1 MGGILPVFYMGQWVV
16 NSKVAVDLVCHL
28 YPKFIFLCTD
38 DNCSAWVSMF
48 TWGELN
54 YNTDS
59 LILPDTFW
67 SLTAWLY
74 MCFWFKEKGKSC
86 GMVYIIGTFRE
97 GYVCEFCKFLV
108 SDGLFYMYLRETT
121 TFVC

>member
-1 MGGILPVFYMGQWVV
+1 MGQWVV

-54 YNTDS
+54 CNTNS
-59 LILPDTFW
+59 LILPDIF
-67 SLTAWLY
+67 
-74 MCFWFKEKGKSC
+74 
-86 GMVYIIGTFRE
+86 
-97 GYVCEFCKFLV
+97 
-108 SDGLFYMYLRETT
+108 
-121 TFVC
+121 